1 MHCLQAFST
10 KEVLAKHKENCFEAS
25 TEGKAIRC
33 LRREVRSSSK
43 ITTGKCQCHLLFTQ
57 ILKPSQKKYLAA
69 NQVQKSHLKYQQH
82 TACSYSYKLVC
93 CYDDKYSKPVKIY
106 RGEEPMNKFMDEIL
120 KEVDYCK
127 AIMRKHKH
135 QLLYLWRAIE
145 GKRCESKRSLP
156 CHR

>member
-1 MHCLQAFST
+1 MPKKGSKVQFQDHHWQMSVPFVIYAD
-10 KEVLAKHKENCFEAS
+10 FEAI
-25 TEGKAIRC
+25 TEKVSG
-33 LRREVRSSSK
+33 
-43 ITTGKCQCHLLFTQ
+43 CQPSAEKSFTD
-57 ILKPSQKKYLAA
+57 
-69 NQVQKSHLKYQQH
+69 KYQQH

-135 QLLYLWRAIE
+135 QLLYLWRVIE